1 MVATSRGLVVM
12 ILAGCSGSE
21 LAPASLRYDVRGAP
35 STRAELVVQQQATPT
50 ATATASAAAAEPDSP
65 PEPTSDMVTIPAGT
79 FWMGCAPADVQCKP
93 DEKPRHAVVLDAFSI
108 DKHEVTVGDF
118 MLCVRVGKCTEPPP
132 SAQGR
137 SGEATCTWREAERDR
152 HPIDCVALRDAVAYC
167 EWRGKRLPTEAEWER
182 AARGV
187 DERVLP
193 WGKAVV
199 ETPACWNARASCPV
213 GAHPSG
219 ASPAGAL
226 DMAGNVAEWVDDPY
240 HPTFYATSPKRS
252 PRAKPTDVPW
262 KEKCSDVTCGVAR
275 GGDWSSPEAELRA
288 TARQRLSPVARV
300 GVGFRC
306 ARSVQSGR

>member
-1 MVATSRGLVVM
+1 MVLV
-12 ILAGCSGSE
+12 GCSGGE
-21 LAPASLRYDVRGAP
+21 LAPAPLRHDVRGAP
-35 STRAELVVQQQATPT
+35 AMRAEVAVPQEPGTV
-50 ATATASAAAAEPDSP
+50 ATAAPSAAATEPDPP
-65 PEPTSDMVTIPAGT
+65 PEPTDDMVTIPAGT
-79 FWMGCAPADVQCKP
+79 FWMGCAPADVQCRP

-108 DKHEVTVGDF
+108 DKREVTVRDF
-118 MLCVRVGKCTEPPP
+118 MHCVREGKCTEPPP
-132 SAQGR
+132 SAPGR
-137 SGEATCTWREAERDR
+137 SAEAMCNWRETGRER
-152 HPIDCVALRDAVAYC
+152 HPVDCVAPRDAVAYC

-182 AARGV
+182 AARGT
-187 DERVLP
+187 DERILP

-199 ETPACWNARASCPV
+199 ETPACWSARSSCPV

-240 HPTFYATSPKRS
+240 HPTFYAMSPRRS

-275 GGDWSSPEAELRA
+275 GGSWFSPEPDLRA
-288 TARQRLSPVARV
+288 TARQRLFPVARV

-306 ARSVQSGR
+306 ARSADPAQ